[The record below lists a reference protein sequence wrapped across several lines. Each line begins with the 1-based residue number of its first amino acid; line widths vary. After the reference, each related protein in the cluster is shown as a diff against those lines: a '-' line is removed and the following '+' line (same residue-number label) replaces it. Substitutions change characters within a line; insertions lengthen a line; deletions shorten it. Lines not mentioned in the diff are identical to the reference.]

1 MRTASLVLAFE
12 SLNEV
17 SSLNKNPLAVGIFG
31 AVLCQCKIGSSL
43 FVFVR
48 PTQMKAFSLS
58 KAKETEA
65 ITEGSTAAVAALGKA
80 CA

>member
-1 MRTASLVLAFE
+1 MKTLEPLVSLVLFRANA
-12 SLNEV
+12 SY
-17 SSLNKNPLAVGIFG
+17 
-31 AVLCQCKIGSSL
+31 L

-65 ITEGSTAAVAALGKA
+65 ITEGSTAAVAE
-80 CA
+80 